1 MSKTFFYYVL
11 NVTRN
16 ELKRENHKISC
27 VAYTITHKI
36 SSLGYRYEF
45 LEVVYYNKMSYIQDT
60 LVFPRSRLSCLWK
73 RIQQIHYCDKDTVFA
88 IPQGYSQKAA
98 MTEINDNSWYEFYLY
113 ECLYKIKSEETMYIT
128 PFLISS
134 DETSLSDSE

>member
-1 MSKTFFYYVL
+1 
-11 NVTRN
+11 
-16 ELKRENHKISC
+16 
-27 VAYTITHKI
+27 
-36 SSLGYRYEF
+36 
-45 LEVVYYNKMSYIQDT
+45 MSYLQDT

-128 PFLISS
+128 PYIFAPSS
-134 DETSLSDSE
+134 TDETSLSDSE